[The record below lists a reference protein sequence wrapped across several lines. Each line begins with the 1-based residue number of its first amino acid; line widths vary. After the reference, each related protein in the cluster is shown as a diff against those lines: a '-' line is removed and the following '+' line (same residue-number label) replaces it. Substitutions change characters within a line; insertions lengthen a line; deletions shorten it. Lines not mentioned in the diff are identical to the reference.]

1 MMTSTNG
8 VTAEKSALLDE
19 ELDITA
25 PIEEVSVEPRVY
37 EIGYHIIPAVK
48 EEDIEKTV
56 GEIRKAIESS
66 HPKDDRPS
74 EGAGKTTFIAEG
86 APSLMKLAYPMSVR
100 EGEKYT
106 EYDRGYFGW
115 IKFEAPATIVS
126 TLNDALKSNTNILR
140 FVIWRTVREDTR
152 AKIKAPTLRE
162 VKRTDTIKS
171 TPRRAPAEEVAAPVS
186 EEALEKAL
194 QDITQE

>member
-1 MMTSTNG
+1 MMMTSNG
-8 VTAEKSALLDE
+8 VTAEETTLLDADMAVALPVDE
-19 ELDITA
+19 TPAEPLD
-25 PIEEVSVEPRVY
+25 VSAVEPRVY

-56 GEIRKAIESS
+56 GEIRKVIESS
-66 HPKDDRPS
+66 V
-74 EGAGKTTFIAEG
+74 GKHTFIAEG

>member
-1 MMTSTNG
+1 MMMTSNG
-8 VTAEKSALLDE
+8 VTAEETTLLDADMAVALPVDE
-19 ELDITA
+19 TPAEPLD
-25 PIEEVSVEPRVY
+25 VSAVEPRVY

-56 GEIRKAIESS
+56 GEIRKVIESS
-66 HPKDDRPS
+66 V
-74 EGAGKTTFIAEG
+74 GKHTFIAEG

-115 IKFEAPATIVS
+115 IKFEAPASIVAV
-126 TLNDALKSNTNILR
+126 LNHALKTNPNILR

-152 AKIKAPTLRE
+152 AKIKPPAMRE
-162 VKRTDTIKS
+162 VKRTDVIKS
-171 TPRRAPAEEVAAPVS
+171 APRRAPAEEIAAPVS
-186 EEALEKAL
+186 EEDLEKAI
-194 QDITQE
+194 QDITTE

>member
-1 MMTSTNG
+1 MMTSNG
-8 VTAEKSALLDE
+8 VTAEETTLLDADVAVA
-19 ELDITA
+19 L
-25 PIEEVSVEPRVY
+25 PVEEVPAEPRIY
-37 EIGYHIIPAVK
+37 EIGYHIIPTVK

-56 GEIRKAIESS
+56 GEIRKGIESS
-66 HPKDDRPS
+66 AEKAS
-74 EGAGKTTFIAEG
+74 FIAEG
-86 APSLMKLAYPMSVR
+86 APSLIKLAYPMSVR

-115 IKFEAPATIVS
+115 IKFEAPASIVAV
-126 TLNDALKSNTNILR
+126 LNHALKTNPNILR

-152 AKIKAPTLRE
+152 AKIKPPTMRE

-171 TPRRAPAEEVAAPVS
+171 TPRRAPTEEVAAPVS